1 TEGHFAGDENTLS
14 GQISAHLLIDKTG
27 EWRFMVPLD
36 TVAYAAGNLPVNRAS
51 INVEQSGFADGRDGG
66 YTDDQYRCMAA
77 FYRFCVAN
85 GMTGVP
91 AVYIGK
97 NARGTTPAVSGIL
110 GHQDVPRD
118 DGQPGWGGNYGHT
131 DPGPT
136 YDFARLIGYIGNAQ
150 PQPSPDTFFVDGNPK
165 GNIPVKIP
173 FWNRWHLLDTQGLAL
188 PTLGYPV
195 APEQSVNGRRV
206 QEFERGWLGLQ
217 DAPEPWNVV
226 TLFPSEWPT
235 PAKATAPKK
244 RATRRG

>member
-1 TEGHFAGDENTLS
+1 
-14 GQISAHLLIDKTG
+14 
-27 EWRFMVPLD
+27 
-36 TVAYAAGNLPVNRAS
+36 
-51 INVEQSGFADGRDGG
+51 
-66 YTDDQYRCMAA
+66 
-77 FYRFCVAN
+77 
-85 GMTGVP
+85 
-91 AVYIGK
+91 
-97 NARGTTPAVSGIL
+97 
-110 GHQDVPRD
+110 
-118 DGQPGWGGNYGHT
+118 
-131 DPGPT
+131 
-136 YDFARLIGYIGNAQ
+136 
-150 PQPSPDTFFVDGNPK
+150 PDTFFVDGNPK